1 MISCRELARRMFPR
15 IFVEAIIFAVL
26 SSAILVAEPAL
37 KLLAFYSTNV
47 ESDHAKTANN
57 AIAFY
62 RDLAAKNNF
71 AFDVTMD
78 GGKLNDPLAQR
89 LPEDVAAACRVRTLH
104 GTWWRLDRLSRGWI
118 QQRGHALALVRE
130 LSRRWGFLQQQL
142 AAASCETDGGRS
154 ERPTEN
160 LPPSFISPANEWYLW
175 KPSPRLNKQVRCP

>member
-62 RDLAAKNNF
+62 RDLAAENNF
-71 AFDVTMD
+71 VFDVTMD

-89 LPEDVAAACRVRTLH
+89 LPEDVAAACCCDIFGKSLSQRIVELAPVHGDIEDEIVLGRQVAVERDGVICGFRVIRFDI
-104 GTWWRLDRLSRGWI
+104 GRVKGK
-118 QQRGHALALVRE
+118 E
-130 LSRRWGFLQQQL
+130 L
-142 AAASCETDGGRS
+142 
-154 ERPTEN
+154 
-160 LPPSFISPANEWYLW
+160 
-175 KPSPRLNKQVRCP
+175 

>member
-62 RDLAAKNNF
+62 RDLAAENNF
-71 AFDVTMD
+71 VFDVTMD

-89 LPEDVAAACRVRTLH
+89 LPEDVAAACCVRTLH

-118 QQRGHALALVRE
+118 I
-130 LSRRWGFLQQQL
+130 SRRCGFLQQQL
-142 AAASCETDGGRS
+142 AAASCETYFCNYTA
-154 ERPTEN
+154 PTES
-160 LPPSFISPANEWYLW
+160 LPASFISPANEWYLW